1 VSERARPTK
10 TSAARRPWTLRARL
24 VVALLAVAAVG
35 LAAVG
40 GVSLLLLRQSL
51 IDRIDDQLRTSIRPL
66 LRAEQFPGG
75 GRRAG
80 PPGAPGDFRVQF
92 FSPDG
97 VLLDE
102 IGRPTDDRSGPG
114 LGVFDS
120 PAYLTSAGLPFDAP
134 DVTGGSDWRSLAAVR
149 GNGTIVVVSI
159 SLGTVDATVSRLLGI
174 EAAVGFGVLLLAGV
188 VSTAVVRVGMR
199 PLSRIEE
206 TAEAIAAGDL
216 ERRVESTDRHTETGR
231 LGAALNTM
239 LGRITSALRQRQVS
253 EDRLRRFVGD
263 ASHELRTPLT
273 SIRGFAEL
281 YRSGG
286 ATTRKDVDRLMGR
299 IESEAIRMGS
309 LVEDL
314 LLLARLD
321 HERPLDLAEVDLVAL
336 ASDAVHDAMATSPNH
351 PVKLDAPAEPV
362 RIIADSDRLRQV
374 LANLLANAVRHT
386 PARTPILVRVG
397 WSRASH
403 APGTPP
409 PAAAGRDLPY
419 GTRVAVLEVDDDGPG
434 VPPDQAARVF
444 DRFYRVDA
452 GRTRD
457 RGGAGLGLAITAAL
471 VEAHDGRIELLT
483 RPGMGATFS
492 VLLPVGA
499 G

>member
-1 VSERARPTK
+1 M
-10 TSAARRPWTLRARL
+10 RL

-35 LAAVG
+35 LTAVG

-51 IDRIDDQLRTSIRPL
+51 IDRIDTQLRTSIGPMLDNPNRGEGRP
-66 LRAEQFPGG
+66 
-75 GRRAG
+75 G
-80 PPGAPGDFRVQF
+80 PPRGAPGDFRVARYAADGAKLPGGYEG
-92 FSPDG
+92 PDG
-97 VLLDE
+97 DTTAPDLPTFDAAAVLQHDGE
-102 IGRPTDDRSGPG
+102 
-114 LGVFDS
+114 
-120 PAYLTSAGLPFDAP
+120 PFDVS
-134 DVTGGSDWRSLAAVR
+134 DVNGGSDWRSLSGIGVD
-149 GNGTIVVVSI
+149 GNVVVVSM
-159 SLGTVDATVSRLLGI
+159 SLGTTDATVSRLLGI
-174 EAAVGFGVLLLAGV
+174 EGAVGLGVLLLVGV
-188 VSTAVVRVGMR
+188 VSTGVVRVGMR

-206 TAEAIAAGDL
+206 TAEAIAAGNL
-216 ERRVESTDRHTETGR
+216 ERRIESTDRHTETGR

-286 ATTRKDVDRLMGR
+286 APERKDVDRMMER

-321 HERPLDLAEVDLVAL
+321 HERPLDLAEVDLVSL
-336 ASDAVHDAMATSPNH
+336 AADAVHDAAASAPDH
-351 PVKLDAPAEPV
+351 PVALEAPAEAV

-386 PARTPILVRVG
+386 PAGTPISVRVG
-397 WSRASH
+397 LVKFTAQPTAAVSGAEL
-403 APGTPP
+403 AP
-409 PAAAGRDLPY
+409 
-419 GTRVAVLEVDDDGPG
+419 GTRVAVLEVDDNGPG
-434 VPPDQAARVF
+434 VPLEQAHRVF
-444 DRFYRVDA
+444 DRFYRVDS
-452 GRTRD
+452 GRSRD
-457 RGGAGLGLAITAAL
+457 RGGAGLGLAITSAL
-471 VEAHDGRIELLT
+471 VEAHSGRIELTT
-483 RPGMGATFS
+483 RPGLGATFR
-492 VLLPVGA
+492 VLLPVDA